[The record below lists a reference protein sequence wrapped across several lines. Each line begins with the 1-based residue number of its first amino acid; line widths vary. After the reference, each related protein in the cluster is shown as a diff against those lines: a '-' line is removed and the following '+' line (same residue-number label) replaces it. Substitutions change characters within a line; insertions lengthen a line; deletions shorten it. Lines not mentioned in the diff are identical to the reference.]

1 MFYVIGVSFILIM
14 IDCAQIEVIVSS
26 LLKDAVVSVQY
37 IVLTFSSNLAWR
49 LKKKKKK
56 KTFFMLKPTDPEM
69 CPPNKSKLTNDCK
82 FFHAKHS

>member
-1 MFYVIGVSFILIM
+1 MLIM

-37 IVLTFSSNLAWR
+37 TVLTFSSNLAWR
-49 LKKKKKK
+49 LKKKE
-56 KTFFMLKPTDPEM
+56 TFFMLKPTDPEM